1 MIDAAVL
8 AGVAHDVERQV
19 NRLAHFAL
27 LEQGGI
33 TFARH
38 LNDLVLGGVQHDL
51 VFARFGVRTDGHR
64 VAGDIYPCRVPFGS
78 TEDILVGGALH
89 RLVILLADEVRDVV
103 ALQLHHNL
111 DRVAQIVLRQ
121 ALAQGLAALYVA
133 THHAT
138 AQHDGGRVPE
148 VHASYILIEIV
159 VKALLRICGIMVL

>member
-19 NRLAHFAL
+19 DGLTHLAL

-33 TFARH
+33 AFARH
-38 LNDLVLGGVQHDL
+38 FYHLVLGGVKHDL
-51 VFARFGVRTDGHR
+51 VFTRLGVGTDGQH
-64 VAGDIYPCRVPFGS
+64 VAGDIHPCRVPFGS
-78 TEDILVGGALH
+78 TEDILVRGTLH

-121 ALAQGLAALYVA
+121 ALAQGLAALHVA

-159 VKALLRICGIMVL
+159 VKALLRVSGIMVL